1 MSSDRK
7 GLGRQG
13 ERLAEQHLCELGYQV
28 LERNWRYGS
37 AGEIDLVA
45 LDGSCLVIVE
55 VRTRRGRSFGNP
67 EDSITATK
75 QARLVELAYA
85 YQLEEDWQGPLRI
98 DVVGVHLS
106 ADGRLLAIEHLQDA
120 VGA

>member
-1 MSSDRK
+1 VSAERQ

-13 ERLAEQHLCELGYQV
+13 ERLAERHLAELGYRV

-45 LDGSCLVIVE
+45 LDGTCLVLVE
-55 VRTRRGRSFGNP
+55 VRTRRGHSFGTP
-67 EDSITATK
+67 EDSITPNK

-85 YQLEEDWQGPLRI
+85 YQVEKDWHGPMRI

-106 ADGRLLAIEHLQDA
+106 ADGRLLAINHLQDA